1 MSVKRLTL
9 TDEDY
14 RALCDSLPQGAG
26 YRDLADAAVAFG
38 ESRGLQRAADH
49 MAATYGRCNLLTG
62 TGYRNGDEVFDHLD
76 REREGGGDV
85 QR

>member
-1 MSVKRLTL
+1 MSAERLTEHDCHEIIMD
-9 TDEDY
+9 TFAE
-14 RALCDSLPQGAG
+14 
-26 YRDLADAAVAFG
+26 G
-38 ESRGLQRAADH
+38 ESIKLQMYKIARTAYARGLQRAADH

-62 TGYRNGDEVFDHLD
+62 TGYRNGDEVFDNLD